1 VKESLLKVK
10 EISPNRD
17 TLAGKVYESI
27 RDAIVLG
34 DLAPGSLHS
43 VQELASHLKVSRTPV
58 REALLKLADQG
69 MVRFERNRG
78 ARVLETTVHDLEQI
92 FSLRLLLEV
101 PATYRATQQIGPAE
115 LRQLRS
121 ALDAFRNKI
130 HNAST
135 REHLELD
142 ARFHRVIMR
151 GSGNRRLADFVDS
164 LRDLQMMRGLT
175 AAPRSR
181 ALDEICD
188 DHQRIY
194 DQIVK
199 RDPDGAATAMRE
211 HLALSSRL
219 LIAQETGELNDTERF
234 ELGWI
239 DLLTLQRI
247 QFSEKSSN
255 AKGTGLSSDQVR
267 DSLKGAD
274 ESDKEISE
282 GSGRTRLTPN
292 GSRSITKLK

>member
-1 VKESLLKVK
+1 VK

-34 DLAPGSLHS
+34 DLAPGSLQS
-43 VQELASHLKVSRTPV
+43 VQKLASHLKVSRTPV

-101 PATYRATQQIGPAE
+101 PATYRATQQIGTAE

-151 GSGNRRLADFVDS
+151 ASGNRRLADCVDS

-181 ALDEICD
+181 ALEEICD

-199 RDPDGAATAMRE
+199 RDPIGAATAMRE
-211 HLALSSRL
+211 HLAVSSRL
-219 LIAQETGELNDTERF
+219 LIAQETGELKDTEKF

-247 QFSEKSSN
+247 QLGEQSSN
-255 AKGTGLSSDQVR
+255 LKRTGLSSDQVH
-267 DSLKGAD
+267 DKLKGAG
-274 ESDKEISE
+274 ESDKEHGL
-282 GSGRTRLTPN
+282 GSSLTRSTPAR
-292 GSRSITKLK
+292 SRAVTKVK

>member
-1 VKESLLKVK
+1 VK
-10 EISPNRD
+10 EISQNRD

-34 DLAPGSLHS
+34 DLAPGSLQS
-43 VQELASHLKVSRTPV
+43 VQKLASHLKVSRTPV

-78 ARVLETTVHDLEQI
+78 ARVLETTMHDLEQV

-101 PATYRATQQIGPAE
+101 PATYRATQLIGTAE

-121 ALDAFRNKI
+121 ALDAFRKKI
-130 HNAST
+130 HAAST

-151 GSGNRRLADFVDS
+151 ASGNRRLADFVDS

-175 AAPRSR
+175 AVPKTR
-181 ALDEICD
+181 ALNEICD

-194 DQIVK
+194 EQIVE
-199 RDPDGAATAMRE
+199 RDPTGAAKAMRE
-211 HLALSSRL
+211 HLAVSSRL
-219 LIAQETGELNDTERF
+219 LIAQETGDLTDVDKF
-234 ELGWI
+234 ELSWI
-239 DLLTLQRI
+239 DLLTLQRS
-247 QFSEKSSN
+247 QWGEEPSDAEASD
-255 AKGTGLSSDQVR
+255 LSSAQA
-267 DSLKGAD
+267 G
-274 ESDKEISE
+274 ESDKNNGA
-282 GSGRTRLTPN
+282 GSSRTCSTLT
-292 GSRSITKLK
+292 RSKAITS

>member
-1 VKESLLKVK
+1 VK

-34 DLAPGSLHS
+34 DLAPGSLQS
-43 VQELASHLKVSRTPV
+43 VQKLASHLKVSRTPV

-101 PATYRATQQIGPAE
+101 PATYRATQQIGTVE

-121 ALDAFRNKI
+121 ALDAFRKKI

-151 GSGNRRLADFVDS
+151 ASGNRRLADFVDS

-175 AAPRSR
+175 TAPKTR
-181 ALDEICD
+181 ALNEICD

-194 DQIVK
+194 EQIVK
-199 RDPDGAATAMRE
+199 RDPVGAAKAMRD
-211 HLALSSRL
+211 HLAVSSRL
-219 LIAQETGELNDTERF
+219 LIAQETGDLADVEKF
-234 ELGWI
+234 ELSWI

-247 QFSEKSSN
+247 QFGEQFSDT
-255 AKGTGLSSDQVR
+255 KGIGLSSDQVS
-267 DSLKGAD
+267 DLIKGAS
-274 ESDKEISE
+274 ESNTKNGMDS
-282 GSGRTRLTPN
+282 SRASSTPI
-292 GSRSITKLK
+292 RPKAVTKVK